1 MKFRMMP
8 AVLTAVISAGVLV
21 GGWFTY
27 HSVAAVKPLERIVA
41 GTPGVVESTPVINR
55 NAVTIDMKLDRDA
68 NIRDVYDH
76 IATEG
81 NDIIGDRELKLD
93 FGDTK
98 PSKQLEDVWSSM
110 LFDIAQAMDHREYA
124 SIPEAIKQVQAKH
137 PGVTATSEM
146 DDVNVYITL
155 KDETSVK
162 YMVLPRTPNQMGAWP
177 NV

>member
-55 NAVTIDMKLDRDA
+55 NTVTIDMKLDRDA
-68 NIRDVYDH
+68 NLRDVYDH

-81 NDIIGDRELKLD
+81 DSIIGGRELKLD
-93 FGDTK
+93 INGTK
-98 PSKQLEDVWSSM
+98 PSKQLEDAWSTM
-110 LFDIAQAMDHREYA
+110 LFDVAQAMDHREYA
-124 SIPEAIKQVQAKH
+124 SIPQAMNEAHAKF
-137 PGVTATSEM
+137 PAVTATSEM

-155 KDETSVK
+155 KDDTSVK
-162 YMVLPRTPNQMGAWP
+162 YIVLPRTSNQMGAWP